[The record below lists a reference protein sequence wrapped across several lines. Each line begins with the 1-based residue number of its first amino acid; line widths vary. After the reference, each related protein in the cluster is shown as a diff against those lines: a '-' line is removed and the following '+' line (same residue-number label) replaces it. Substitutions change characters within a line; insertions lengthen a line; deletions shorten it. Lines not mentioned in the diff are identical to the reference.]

1 MFLSFAER
9 RKREMLTEDGSRK
22 VSYSCPTFPSLV
34 PYLPADRP
42 HFFPGKMGPKLGL
55 RLIRGYKRFDTS
67 LICTRTHGSTVN
79 WRFNVRFKLFLTY
92 NTYNYPVL
100 DLNNFFFPMKTIES
114 LGCSQ
119 YAGAAYLRVNMV
131 SFCLEILCR
140 RNCISSNSWSLI
152 TC

>member
-1 MFLSFAER
+1 M
-9 RKREMLTEDGSRK
+9 
-22 VSYSCPTFPSLV
+22 
-34 PYLPADRP
+34 DRP
-42 HFFPGKMGPKLGL
+42 HFFPEKMGPKLGL

-114 LGCSQ
+114 LGCGQ
-119 YAGAAYLRVNMV
+119 YAGAAYLRVNTV
-131 SFCLEILCR
+131 SNYMTQVANLFLLNFLAFINKCR
-140 RNCISSNSWSLI
+140 RLMTVSWLVFSPNEKI
-152 TC
+152 PTK

>member
-1 MFLSFAER
+1 MPYNKIKPPLPLLQEENHDHLDCF
-9 RKREMLTEDGSRK
+9 DQ
-22 VSYSCPTFPSLV
+22 V

-92 NTYNYPVL
+92 NTYN
-100 DLNNFFFPMKTIES
+100 
-114 LGCSQ
+114 
-119 YAGAAYLRVNMV
+119 
-131 SFCLEILCR
+131 
-140 RNCISSNSWSLI
+140 
-152 TC
+152 

>member
-1 MFLSFAER
+1 MEYLSSFR
-9 RKREMLTEDGSRK
+9 LTSETFFRSF
-22 VSYSCPTFPSLV
+22 VSLFKYCDLCNNGPSHQFIFKQV

-92 NTYNYPVL
+92 NTYN
-100 DLNNFFFPMKTIES
+100 
-114 LGCSQ
+114 
-119 YAGAAYLRVNMV
+119 
-131 SFCLEILCR
+131 
-140 RNCISSNSWSLI
+140 
-152 TC
+152 